1 MSSNDPIVNIT
12 TKISI
17 YTQLIIGLTNF
28 YGLTLK
34 VPPEHQMLK
43 DVLILETIVQVIE
56 FVWYV
61 AVIQRLPQ
69 EEMAKNRYYEWIF
82 STPLM
87 LVSMFGYLLY
97 EQQLEQA
104 PTDPPLRLSS
114 ALRNNIDSVVQIV
127 VSDLAMLSVGY
138 LFEIG
143 KLSKEVAVVYGF
155 IFLVNAF
162 SIMYIKAG
170 NSKVGKIFLLIMFVL
185 WSIYGVAFIL
195 PTALKNSV
203 FNITDLLSKNFFEV
217 YITVMVYRKRI
228 KT

>member
-1 MSSNDPIVNIT
+1 
-12 TKISI
+12 
-17 YTQLIIGLTNF
+17 
-28 YGLTLK
+28 
-34 VPPEHQMLK
+34 
-43 DVLILETIVQVIE
+43 
-56 FVWYV
+56 
-61 AVIQRLPQ
+61 
-69 EEMAKNRYYEWIF
+69 
-82 STPLM
+82 
-87 LVSMFGYLLY
+87 VSMFGYLLY

-104 PTDPPLRLSS
+104 PKDPPLRLSS
-114 ALRNNIDSVVQIV
+114 ALRNNLDSVIQIV

-155 IFLVNAF
+155 LFLVNAF

-170 NSKVGKIFLLIMFVL
+170 KSKVGKIFLSIMFVL
-185 WSIYGVAFIL
+185 WSIYGIAFIL

-228 KT
+228 KN